1 MHGMTTTWIVITHI
15 FRDKF
20 PQIYLCSKHLMHGIP
35 TATYQDESNR

>member
-20 PQIYLCSKHLMHGIP
+20 PQINLCREHLMHGIP
-35 TATYQDESNR
+35 TATYQDKSNR